1 VACEA
6 LGEIG
11 DPQAIPHLIQALQDV
26 NSYVRWA
33 ACGALGEIGDP
44 QAIPHLIQA
53 LRNKDGAVRKAACR
67 ALWRISTR
75 HRVVIRSR

>member
-1 VACEA
+1 MRGSPAACEA

-11 DPQAIPHLIQALQDV
+11 DPQAIPHLIQALRD
-26 NSYVRWA
+26 
-33 ACGALGEIGDP
+33 E
-44 QAIPHLIQA
+44 
-53 LRNKDGAVRKAACR
+53 DGAVRKAACE